1 MFKLG
6 CQRLRL
12 GMAKARYRVVQWSTG
27 NIGSRALGILLD
39 RDDFELVGVHA
50 FGSDKVGCDA
60 GVLAG
65 RSPIG
70 VAVTSD
76 VDALIGLAPD
86 CVNYMP
92 RVIDFGLVA
101 RLLGCG
107 INVVTTGDFLT
118 GTHRSAE
125 RSALEAA
132 AQSGRATF
140 LGTGFEPGFI
150 NVVAGFL
157 TGACR
162 QVQHVKLVETLDCT
176 TYPVQEVWRV
186 LGFGKPPRQR
196 LTQLEPEKLR
206 YGLGYFETLDMVA
219 SMLGAEL
226 DSKEAFVE
234 NAVLTRDL
242 KLDWVDYAAGTVGGQ
257 RRTYRGLRKG
267 RAVVELA
274 ICWTMSS
281 DALDPQWTDP
291 EGFSVMIEG
300 VPRVDAM
307 IRFGHPGQD
316 AMTVLM
322 DSTAV
327 AAVNAIPFVCD
338 AHPGVITPIDL
349 PVTGSRGA
357 LD

>member
-1 MFKLG
+1 M
-6 CQRLRL
+6 
-12 GMAKARYRVVQWSTG
+12 ARYRVVQWSTG
-27 NIGSRALGILLD
+27 NIGRRALGILLD
-39 RDDFELVGVHA
+39 RDDLDVVGVHA

-60 GVLAG
+60 GMLAG
-65 RSPIG
+65 RPPIG
-70 VAVTSD
+70 IAATSD
-76 VDALIGLAPD
+76 VDALIELAPD

-92 RVIDFGLVA
+92 RVIDHELVA
-101 RLLGCG
+101 RLLRRG

-118 GTHRSAE
+118 GTHHPAE
-125 RSALEAA
+125 RAALEVAT
-132 AQSGRATF
+132 QEGRATF

-162 QVQHVKLVETLDCT
+162 KVHSVKLVETLDCT
-176 TYPVQEVWRV
+176 TYPVREAWTV

-196 LTQLEPEKLR
+196 VTQIDPETQR
-206 YGLGYFETLDMVA
+206 YGLGYFETLDMIA
-219 SMLGAEL
+219 EMLGAEL

-234 NAVLTRDL
+234 HAVLTQDL
-242 KLDWVDYAAGTVGGQ
+242 NLGWADFAAGTVGGQ
-257 RRTYRGLRKG
+257 RRTYRGLRNG

-281 DALDPQWTDP
+281 DALDPQWNDP
-291 EGFSVMIEG
+291 EGFSVVIEG
-300 VPRVDAM
+300 EPYVDAT

-316 AMTVLM
+316 VMTVLM

-338 AHPGVITPIDL
+338 APPGVITPIDL
-349 PVTGSRGA
+349 PVTGSQGA